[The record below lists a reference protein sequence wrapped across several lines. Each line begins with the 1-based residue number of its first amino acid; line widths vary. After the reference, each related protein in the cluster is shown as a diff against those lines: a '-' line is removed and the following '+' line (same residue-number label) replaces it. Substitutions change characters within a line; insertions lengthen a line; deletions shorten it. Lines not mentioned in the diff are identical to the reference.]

1 MRASCSTGPIE
12 TCGYRVT
19 VGAEARD
26 EALRAL
32 ECGEDGFAGRA
43 RSGASRASTVF
54 FEQIGQSAVK
64 RLWRQKS
71 EFTFR
76 AYALANMPS
85 VLTAI
90 LSDLHLGTRSQ
101 ADVLRRPEIRRILFD
116 ALARADEIV
125 LLGDVV
131 ELREQP
137 LAGVLEVALPFFEE
151 LGEAL
156 PGKRI
161 TLLAG
166 NHEHRVVA
174 DWLEQLRLDGK
185 ALGLEERT
193 KPESSR
199 KDKAMADRMPQNEV
213 ELAYPGVWLRPGT
226 SAHHGHY
233 IDAHMSVPRLEA
245 IAISATARASGGI
258 APPPRTPDDYEAA
271 MTPLYA
277 FAYAL
282 AQGSNRSRRVLGMDL
297 SRKVWQRIDSRR
309 DLPSRA
315 LRGVAIPSAVWA
327 LNRAGI
333 GPFEAKLSGATL
345 RNAGL
350 KSMRDLAEALTLDA
364 QEIVYGHTHR
374 PGPLPG
380 DRDWDAKLFNP
391 GSWLYEPNLLQTT
404 AGDSPYWPGCVL
416 FVEDDKPPRLERVLL
431 GVSHEDLGAREAY
444 S

>member
-1 MRASCSTGPIE
+1 M
-12 TCGYRVT
+12 VD
-19 VGAEARD
+19 AEARD
-26 EALRAL
+26 DAFRPPERDD
-32 ECGEDGFAGRA
+32 DGFGGRA

-71 EFTFR
+71 EDTFR
-76 AYALANMPS
+76 GYALANMLS
-85 VLTAI
+85 VLTAV

-116 ALARADEIV
+116 ALTDADEIV

-166 NHEHRVVA
+166 NHDHRVVA
-174 DWLEQLRLDGK
+174 DWLEPLRLDGK
-185 ALGLEERT
+185 TLGLAERT
-193 KPESSR
+193 TPPSSR
-199 KDKAMADRMPQNEV
+199 IATALAQRMPHNDV

-226 SAHHGHY
+226 YAHHGHY

-271 MTPLYA
+271 ITPLYA

-297 SRKVWQRIDSRR
+297 SRKVWRRIDSRR

-315 LRGVAIPSAVWA
+315 LRGVAIPSALRA
-327 LNRAGI
+327 LKRGGWGSFDRHLPRAAPPDARLAGKHALA
-333 GPFEAKLSGATL
+333 PRRPL
-345 RNAGL
+345 RQ
-350 KSMRDLAEALTLDA
+350 RE
-364 QEIVYGHTHR
+364 H
-374 PGPLPG
+374 
-380 DRDWDAKLFNP
+380 
-391 GSWLYEPNLLQTT
+391 
-404 AGDSPYWPGCVL
+404 DS
-416 FVEDDKPPRLERVLL
+416 
-431 GVSHEDLGAREAY
+431 
-444 S
+444 